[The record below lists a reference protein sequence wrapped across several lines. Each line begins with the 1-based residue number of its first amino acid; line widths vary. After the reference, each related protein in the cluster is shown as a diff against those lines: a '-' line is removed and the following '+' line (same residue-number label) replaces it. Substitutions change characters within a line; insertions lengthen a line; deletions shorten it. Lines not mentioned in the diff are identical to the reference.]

1 MGYQV
6 IALDA
11 TEFANLYGLDRDEL
25 AKRGV
30 ERHTV
35 LEKPGYPC
43 RVSLVDCDVGEKVL
57 LMNYEHQPA
66 DTPYRSSHAIF
77 VRDGAETAVIEKN
90 TIPELL
96 RIRTLSVR
104 AFDSEGAMVDAEV
117 IDGEKLANLIDRM
130 FEIDSIVYLQVHNA
144 GRGCF
149 DANIVRA

>member
-6 IALDA
+6 TALDA
-11 TEFANLYGLDRDEL
+11 TEFSNLYGMNDGEL
-25 AKRGV
+25 AEHGV

-43 RVSLVDCDVGEKVL
+43 RVSLVDCDVGEKML

-66 DTPYRSSHAIF
+66 DTPYRSCHAIF

-96 RIRTLSVR
+96 RSRTLSVR
-104 AFDSEGAMVDAEV
+104 AFDSEGAMLDAEV
-117 IDGEKLANLIDRM
+117 IDGEKLAGLIGRL
-130 FEIDSIVYLQVHNA
+130 FEVDSIVYLQVHNA

-149 DANIVRA
+149 NANIVRA

>member
-11 TEFANLYGLDRDEL
+11 AEFAHLYGLDDDEL
-25 AKRGV
+25 AKLGV

-35 LEKPGYPC
+35 REKPGYPC
-43 RVSLVDCDVGEKVL
+43 RVSLEDCEVGEEVL
-57 LMNYEHQPA
+57 LMNYKHQPA

-77 VRDGAETAVIEKN
+77 VRDGAETAVIKKN
-90 TIPELL
+90 TVPELL

-117 IDGEKLANLIDRM
+117 IDGENLNDLIDRM
-130 FEIDSIVYLQVHNA
+130 FENDSIGYLQVHNA